1 MLLKLCFQELL
12 AVGVFSIL
20 DKVFRNICNL
30 GYKVRYE
37 EDVHFN
43 IKLKKYKI
51 WLSFLNDIVI
61 QTYVE
66 MDDELPDAI
75 LNYFEP
81 VFIGVRPRNERKKEL
96 KRERSCPL
104 HSRR

>member
-1 MLLKLCFQELL
+1 ML
-12 AVGVFSIL
+12 
-20 DKVFRNICNL
+20 
-30 GYKVRYE
+30 
-37 EDVHFN
+37 
-43 IKLKKYKI
+43 

>member
-1 MLLKLCFQELL
+1 ML
-12 AVGVFSIL
+12 
-20 DKVFRNICNL
+20 
-30 GYKVRYE
+30 
-37 EDVHFN
+37 
-43 IKLKKYKI
+43 

-61 QTYVE
+61 QTFVE

-96 KRERSCPL
+96 KR
-104 HSRR
+104 